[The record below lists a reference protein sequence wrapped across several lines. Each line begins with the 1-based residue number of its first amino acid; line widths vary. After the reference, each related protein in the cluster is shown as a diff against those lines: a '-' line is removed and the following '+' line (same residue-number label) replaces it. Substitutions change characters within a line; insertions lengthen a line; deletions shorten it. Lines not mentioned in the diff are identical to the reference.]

1 MGFFGGNAVNGDV
14 GTEIYIIILV
24 MANIGFLVSR
34 RRARGAE
41 RPARVAAG
49 RFSRLARRGQRGAV
63 HLLLVVALVLGISL
77 WGISEILQRKIDAE
91 TAIAEAGVTS
101 LNEARGALLDYAL
114 SPPPKLEVENRA
126 GSYAALIDGGAAMP
140 HRFFALPCPDVAS
153 EDSNLDGVSDILGND
168 GNLQD
173 CGGTAAETP
182 LKEGARLGRL
192 PWRTFSGGRGGRLQ
206 YVRGAGGNIKDN
218 NHDRFWYYVSRNV
231 ARTDLALNP
240 HWLLRQTD
248 DWLSVDAQNGEVIP
262 RIAAMVIS
270 PGAASAPRFSEEDAR
285 TGGLGLSSD
294 AALMTEVEKFLEF
307 DGSDSAVTINRP
319 SQVPSDDEVAYLTI
333 DELAASG
340 GSGLER
346 LAAPDSKFMEMVE
359 GRNGYLGVKA
369 MMEAHFNRYGQMPA
383 PASFGRGAAEFRTRP
398 SGISARTV
406 VIGNDT
412 FLLQD
417 GAVND
422 VGAQRINVL
431 VPIRNL
437 QYVYLQEG
445 TRFSGSVAAD
455 TSGSSSGGIPPF
467 NAQLY
472 DLETDLNS
480 TPMLNTVVAAL
491 AAGGYYPQDN
501 LFGYRADRR
510 AFDGF
515 GATMAIESPDG
526 NLTVTAFVPDLSA
539 PDAPADVRVF
549 RTGFNPAATMALPV
563 PRFQGGIVGTQI
575 NAALASPILGYL
587 EGNNLAAA
595 VRAGGLPAAPDSP
608 QFGVQV
614 RLPTGTRVNIDVQGT
629 GITMELPRDLRMRR
643 GGASFDPSTNTWELE
658 RQLASPVR
666 IDANTDQ
673 VLTLGL
679 MVADLPPKAGMMG
692 FLPVDSHRADY
703 LSPEGSVV
711 LLTTANVLDYTLAV
725 NGGSTVGLAQA
736 VSNLPV
742 EMEFFTNQ
750 RLALI
755 PFPPPGRPAADAND
769 RPPTT
774 LTLTTSLSE
783 TLVRRERCAGESVL
797 RSECREDGDG
807 EGRLV
812 SYLASGGVRFG
823 AAGSCTLPQPTD
835 VVQRECVG
843 GVFMNTQRDGTIV
856 PGGSCTVDS
865 IPQPPATAPTV
876 PTNEAGRS
884 LQRGDCVG
892 GFRSVTERRV
902 TGTLVAMRVIPG
914 RMAEGFSSGAINT
927 PTPLYVNY
935 LAATIARTTLF
946 SLPAGTQIYY
956 PPGAT
961 LAIGSDFAF
970 PPGARAFIPPR
981 ATMRVNVLPE
991 STLPGGR
998 EAEGLQF
1005 AGGAPEREVY
1015 FEHGA
1020 VMDLFGPSAAR
1031 ANAGTRIVLHD
1042 GKGVDS
1048 TQELFDIEVQTDYR
1062 TTGSRQTG
1070 GNVRQGGMILQPLTG
1085 RKLEESIRPMRLP
1098 DGATLFAPRAEVR
1111 FLTRTRNLALLTQGN
1126 LSSPMR
1132 LTATIVAM
1140 SSFVLR
1146 ATTTTTVTLLTFM
1159 AKSVETRTVTNSAA
1173 GANIQTRFVLG
1184 GTREIEP
1191 ILPPEIAPDPQWNLG
1206 WRYRGYNPDNRG
1218 ETMWVGGGVPHKC
1231 ATPGVTPQCLI
1242 ESGPNPR
1249 NPGTR
1254 HWQWSPGAPVSTVT
1268 LVPCICDDPD
1278 YRRSRPVCAPDPW
1291 TGVPAENMITLNT
1304 TVEFNCIAF
1313 KEQYST
1319 SLSIGVTERDIT
1331 DQITLTN
1338 VSQPL
1343 VSNAVVS
1350 RPLDL
1355 VLGAQAG
1362 TMFAENA
1369 GGADDFE
1376 INEET
1381 RFILPTAPNGGIL
1394 LTRTTITSAAAT
1406 VTAVSE
1412 ITLPKR
1418 TIIYDSSL
1426 PSLSP
1431 FSVGGRAGMA
1441 VLDAP
1446 LVLTLAHPIEGRG
1459 IVLDQLIMIPQ
1470 TDFRVGTR
1478 VVSADSVVDLTRGRA
1493 WPPGA
1498 VRTLPHVAEDMRA
1511 VSSEPIHMYFSE
1523 GAILTNAGDFT
1534 LLREYTV
1541 PGSTLAA
1548 REDLLEMQINEP
1560 IALTM
1565 AWERHSSVYLDVDV
1579 TLGSSQSSG
1588 VSDKGEVTVR
1598 AGGRLVMPS
1607 GSFIVIPPGATLD
1620 YLSPVR
1626 HQSLTAT
1633 LTPQGADFANL
1644 PLNAVAVFPP
1654 GMTTTVETYYEGVTT
1669 LTIRQ
1674 SLTLQVPTG
1683 RSVVVGQV
1691 TSVVDQCL
1699 ARPPLDKPVTVIN
1712 TTVTTEIV
1720 QLDICRCDADE
1731 DAPGFPEADKGKG
1744 IKWIGVVPRGECR
1757 AGADGRNNLL
1767 ARDLH
1772 AGYSGRYPARDTDFR
1787 APRLSAHLSSLWLAP
1802 NVRVAGQLNLGGRD
1816 GSAFVTG
1823 TVLGSRHY
1831 LESTFQTERCKVD
1844 GEFLKLDNSELL
1856 PDSQPVRHTITTSIV
1871 TLGTYEQ
1878 VATVEATIQTEVC
1891 ECIADVRVA
1900 GLVRA
1905 GDCTPD
1911 STNFLFRALGEQ
1923 RDRRGDALDT
1933 DHCTG
1938 GHQLQKHN
1946 AGDARNFTLRV
1957 ETTLTLLGVPTVV
1970 VTTEARKIEVES
1982 CQCGTGTAGRIG
1994 LVRKG
1999 DCKRDGDFG
2008 WLHRELTRAGH
2019 DTTPSSPT
2027 KANLAFTSFQS
2038 GVCAANPETIRT
2050 RPFAPEDP
2058 TSYDINFPA
2067 TVTLPGPF
2075 PDFKF
2080 VNPLSGKVLTAGVTS
2095 EYHLVATIG
2104 GTERTITTP
2113 TYKVT
2118 NIIPEVVEQRTKRT
2132 FRSTRGTF
2140 CRSGPNSA
2148 CQPES
2153 VEATCETGADG
2164 ICDCAPGQTP
2174 DRITFTRTSAA
2185 CAPGTSV
2192 GECLLTPGQQRNA
2205 SPECITHRDAPEIRT
2220 TLTLNTPTRRIVD
2233 TPPARVTMQKNLQLD
2248 LDVCRCDIEPA
2259 QLTAANIARA
2269 ASNPPRAPLTNL
2281 KYVGLV
2287 PRGDCR
2293 QDSDGSGGTGESN
2306 VLHKLS
2312 DWEGMYPA
2320 SDSSLPARLVSGTT
2334 PHQIAPFL
2342 NLGGPNGDKFLT
2354 HPQLDGKGGE
2364 TPYLSQNGDEG
2375 RRCNPKG
2382 EFDTITE
2389 ANRDPAT
2396 GFDWFPTRTRPG
2408 VYNEV
2413 RAQTGTTMSVIA
2425 TEACVC
2431 GGNGGVVR
2439 QGDCVAGGDF
2449 LWLYR
2454 EYTRVHGTDNVPS
2467 ILAPGNAAVCIAN
2480 GPDGPPTTP
2489 SGGVPTSFTLP
2500 FPVLGE
2506 ANEPT
2511 TLAVAVANSLA
2522 IFPLRVELERC
2533 VCDQFSSG
2541 LVRKGDCK
2549 AGGDYTWLHRQ
2560 LAAAA
2565 AAAEGGQV
2573 QHALTPAQAQI
2584 CIDNTDTG
2592 GGPASPP
2599 TTPVSPFPSSTLVVT
2614 PEGLAVIKK
2623 LGGSDGRVYKDNQ
2636 CKVDFSQ
2643 TDTIAPGATLNFH
2656 IKARTTV
2663 IAPRYAP
2670 QLTTIVT
2677 LRTPTLVAAQ
2687 TGRTSARTL
2696 IVTLSADIAPDF
2708 FDNPAN
2714 RETPLGRNVL
2724 CGQNPATCWRDEH
2737 GEGLFYNDQNVRT
2750 ARPLTAG
2757 EYTAHIGPFTEHT
2770 NRLTGTAAL
2779 QDVPDFV
2786 QETVTLGADYEL
2798 ENCVCGTAAGQQGF
2812 RGIRGRCAAGR
2823 LVDIPSRD
2831 PRVAII
2837 PPGLPI
2843 PPCLTAPSTTGPN
2856 RGRIDGT
2863 TFIASL
2869 TATVTKPNFKQTT
2882 LTLTRDRTVRQCTC
2896 VRTGANFPAYTD
2908 TCGTS
2913 NSEIP
2918 PNYLPT
2924 NPHPCSGEDT
2934 ITSGGII
2941 DTIVIITGSLTVAS
2955 QSQIVTSEIVNSV
2968 AATTGSVQFRG
2979 NVECCAS
2986 GGGACQKDTW
2996 ATPQCSKAADGNCLC
3011 GRAPYVSPTRP
3022 SSASACP
3029 AGSSVQRRNVNV
3041 DLDCSAPASTAT
3053 ATVRTTLSA
3062 AEIASLV
3069 VDAATTT
3076 ATITT
3081 PPTTETRSGR
3091 VFLQNCCRSSSSTN
3105 PDCVSGFNPP
3115 RCDDGGD
3122 GVCHCNV
3129 DTIHPASSASTT
3141 PSCPAG
3147 QFLSPSSR
3155 ANWNIQCTNPGATMT
3170 IVSTTRVALD
3180 PATAYDIHISINVV
3194 TTTTENI
3201 VNTPDNLPTNIVTS
3215 GLDSDGK
3222 TQCCQNERTNVCADN
3237 SWGRVTCNELLPNGD
3252 CSCDSTTVNIAS
3264 TNPSSCGRGHN
3275 SFLPGSIRSTYR
3287 FSCGMPTT
3295 VTTRATVTTRITS
3308 ATPVTAPLKK
3318 VGRVTSCQYRR
3329 LDARGNTMT
3338 FATVDINTKPEEFGC
3353 ENTQS
3358 GYCSCDGVAV
3368 TYTPEIIK
3376 TEICEC
3382 QDERDDVRV
3391 AGLVQAG
3398 QCNAD
3403 GIERNSLH
3411 LGIVAERGSG
3421 GRALDLA
3428 HCKETGNFLTLAFR
3442 KNSADPKNLTVQRP
3456 MTATLTQNGAPEAPT
3471 CRGAYDRD
3479 ISPIEPI
3486 FGYEGTA
3493 SVTPYECHPTAPR
3506 TITSYA
3512 EAPTVEIGL
3521 TTTLTTGFT
3530 LGLSQFGPTYL
3541 RLGGSRGP
3549 GMALVAHHEMLTM
3562 SPIIS
3567 YRGLTY
3573 LEQSERVGGQLEPID
3588 RHRAVIPPGTRG
3600 DIFGNVTGRDGLNF
3614 GAELLPADTAE
3625 FLKNFPMG
3633 YAVAPQCRA
3642 EGGGGEFGGEDG
3654 KDCAEGGGEGL
3665 EFFAERGEDVVLEEA
3680 MVAKGNILLTAASP
3694 DNARAS
3700 DDIGISL
3707 RVYSRSDFYSGDLT
3721 SPRAVGL
3728 SRAAYIN
3735 AQTGMPTF
3743 YGGRS
3748 GAVTLAGMVEPS
3760 DVVVFSLLD
3769 GAPSGA
3775 EIRAYMLPLA
3785 ATLELRPL
3793 GGNTLTMQARLDMTT
3808 TLRIRDGREHYAVM
3822 GSGAT
3827 VHAGG
3832 YTPGFAQM
3840 AEGVITVTTVP
3851 TTSNVSMTTNLR
3863 IGPGAVVIG
3872 DRRRSVAGGL
3882 SGRDIFGRDSFI
3894 AWEGANIPLE
3904 NYLVVSPQNYTMEVE
3919 PASRYASFDF
3929 AGNPLVVADVGD
3941 RITAEDNVA
3950 LAGPPAVQTDAFMVS
3965 PNTAIPMEPGY
3976 LWQGYISAKGGRAA
3990 ATMHFS
3996 HAADLAASDGLDSG
4010 VYLRVQPQAELLNF
4024 WGSGRERLEGLD
4036 SRSIAR
4042 SPGRVGIF
4050 DGVYFRK
4057 DQVSLVS
4064 DGMRV
4069 DLCRYVHPE
4078 TGANLDIGPATP
4090 YSQIILGETYNGDGA
4105 NIACQNR
4112 TGDSPWCRCTQPVLE
4127 IPVCEPFFHGR
4138 ADMPLVSQSTTTS
4151 ANPSPYTC
4159 VRPTAVNN
4167 AGIPTAFEQPI
4178 TASVGLDNFT
4188 PTDEVPD
4195 RRLFE
4200 DDVHYQRWQKKY
4212 ADERAP
4218 LAEWAI
4224 PLTMTPAGG
4233 TAIPDSEEVFVYAGQ
4248 PPRWSGFRSPV
4259 VNNEAQTVLL
4269 ELWDENGNL
4278 VGDEV
4283 VGTWLPK
4290 ATELRDFQAPNR
4302 PKFPH
4307 RTNSA
4312 EVVTPAVLASI
4323 TMRTTTVVQVEAC
4336 SCIGRDG
4343 IRIGPRAALVGTC
4356 QPPPRA
4362 VPLLN
4367 HLTALTI
4374 EPSCVGGY
4382 VSGAYDTL
4390 PDIIKAAGAPTE
4402 MSFTMTTFAT
4412 DNEALTVTMTTQV
4425 HVPFVPAVPEIVVTM
4440 TNTGKERFP
4449 VASRRVACTEVATG
4463 TRTEIAFK
4471 LIYDGPNA
4479 PAGRSGQDADCLT
4492 STPNTSPPT
4501 AATNAD
4507 FAGGRVAVSPP
4518 LRNGF
4523 CGANRLVDQTT
4534 GNTLYTA
4541 ELGNL
4546 DYTCIV
4552 NTVTMTTQMTM
4563 EAIQEIPEITRTIT
4577 SALTLTPPIT
4587 NNVQFGLIPPFAVPM
4602 TQHLGWLTWGFN
4614 NSPYAIPD
4622 QSYLDDGGE
4631 VWALRQMFNPYDLR
4645 QSAQPDDSAEIVLS
4659 HNRNLATVKFN
4670 PPPFQMA
4677 GRRLAPHYAP
4687 SYPKFAHLQA
4697 GVDIRPYDGAPAAPR
4712 KCIDTAAVITTVR
4725 TPAETRLNLQAC
4737 NCFTSATDQ
4746 TEANRI
4752 EGAVLAGQCAVEAS
4766 AVTGAQPYNF
4776 LHLEK
4781 LRNPSIYPG
4790 APLDLSQCAG
4800 LSDFTN
4806 PIDGSRLTALPTNTA
4821 TLHMTLTTFIPS
4833 GNSPFPQRRVQGA
4846 LLGTAGD
4853 VERTNRGT
4861 GLNCSN
4867 GDIRSAA
4874 FSSRLRRNAVL
4885 ATYAEDEADIG
4896 DTRTL
4901 EQSALVATVTG
4912 SLETNTYNGANGLY
4926 IVAVTATV
4934 ETFTLTRQTLV
4945 SEYQCRSYTTA
4956 LGPPIPPATEQ
4967 VTMTTYSNAREG
4979 RCTPT
4984 AGEPM
4989 PNQGGCAAN
4998 KHCLPNTQVVQ
5009 TRRMATLATLMGT
5022 VALADDFHG
5031 GSDGR
5036 ITLSG
5041 NPSRLPEITL
5051 TLRRGERLHYQY
5063 FLATANRR
5071 QLDGDLLNNNVVDI
5085 PTNAPGLLSL
5095 RNQLDGGTTAL
5106 APHKLT
5112 LNQLPVRLIP
5122 REVTLSIPTEYCQCR
5137 SNFGTGDSF
5146 NAGLVRQGECNP
5158 DQFGNLH
5165 ALGYIHANALAP
5177 GECNLPNVAF
5187 NLRPFSASPAPL
5199 PRAITL
5205 TNQVMDRVRTLGPE
5219 RRGLVAGQI
5228 ILPNPPDAREIVTR
5242 IAPGGEVRTPTGANP
5257 NNFMGQSP
5265 ATLVGSTAPK
5275 NQTVPGPYRPYT
5287 VFLQPETPAAAV
5299 EAAMSR
5305 EFAPGETRTARLD
5318 SDMYIYLD
5326 RAYNTLAPVD
5336 NRAGDGGGG
5345 DYQPIPPQMFRF
5357 GDAFKIRGPAA
5368 LVPHFGGRN
5377 RSAVAQTYA
5386 ARSRF
5391 MHDVIGSD
5399 DLKLHEKYSEAN
5411 FACSTEL
5418 SGDGAAP
5425 ENCPALYNPDNAP
5438 FWIPIISGVMALEGV
5453 EVSVESSAPAAAV
5466 APDADSSLDLMFVLP
5481 QPSAEVQAADG
5492 TTRTI
5497 YAGSI
5502 LRPRDNMVIP
5512 AMPITEP
5519 MQLVI
5524 NKTAYAAVDVSPV
5537 SPPTPVRM
5545 IRDEPFMRS
5554 WDFNFA
5560 PVRATLGGT
5569 LVYAVPKRFGGHD
5582 VIDFREARGQRILT
5596 GFGGADNE
5604 PVYAYNAPPTGLP
5617 FWCKE
5622 RDSWACNPY
5631 NARAWAGAASGRNVT
5646 LLNKTQWRIA
5656 NPVSATLRYDGTLA
5670 RGFLMNARMATLF
5683 ADYYQGASVWTP
5695 QNQFTT
5701 YFPRRAYAPPYAQ
5714 QNFLRTDLIP
5724 GNEVAPLGNPLS
5736 WHWLTRNPNGSFIPL
5751 GGARQFSARY
5761 EHAMLAAAGDRSIYT
5776 EVPDAAVE
5784 LGCGGE
5790 ENINVGRLPPTN
5802 FGAHFALFPDVSESG
5817 TGANKVAPPT
5827 PAKRGAANNPFAKLP
5842 CAGDA
5847 AHYWVG
5853 LRAGTDSTEFPHPTL
5868 TMQADT
5874 DEFVALRLA
5883 HRIVL
5888 TAGAQN
5894 LTLPMAT
5901 YAANGGYPTRASAF
5915 FEFPQGAV
5923 AEILNVDAASWE
5935 SVHPYAAKFLSGE
5948 ILSNQGGFFPQSPA
5962 EIPRV
5967 RSEVVT
5973 PVVEVTMQQSPAIMG
5988 VSRRRVDTRCCALD
6002 NFANTPFSVC
6012 EPNTWRTFCNDRGD
6026 GICDCATDIISSEPV
6041 HTTDAACNANREFT
6055 GLHFVPNWELTHACV
6070 ERRAGVYLTTITTAM
6085 VTTVADS
6092 LEPESV
6098 VVPARLITTTRTV
6111 GETTLTLTSK
6121 VAAGTNAPTVEEL
6134 PQTLSLQACSCDI
6147 PGAGGRAVETLG
6159 EVPLGECEAG
6169 GNDDILAGR
6178 PGRLGIDQCTGNFK
6192 LWTAGTGG
6200 FGGSAEIGT
6209 RTLTLM
6215 LTVGNPAPVSRV
6227 RRFLAG
6233 LEEMEVQAV
6242 NDGWR
6247 RLDVGGR
6254 RVLHYAR
6261 TESAPGDYARTNT
6274 PVRTNVWI
6282 RLPFGGQLVGMTT
6295 TINLDPQ
6302 AVVNPVLGTY
6312 LPGVVPREEE
6322 TSDIPETQDKLIAN
6336 YHAFASFGEGQETEI
6351 VRPALIIP
6359 KGKTVRIGETGGRI
6373 VNVKAAAFFSMT
6385 PLPSVECQTGGIAS
6399 GNFFGD
6405 GTPGSGGLEGNLRV
6419 INQAREGVAG
6429 GDSVFTA
6436 ADGAFG
6442 LGHPCAWL
6450 DDRENT
6456 DGDRFFV
6463 YRSRRRYL
6471 EPYRTRVISN
6481 DRTFLLG
6488 GRLELTVPGI
6498 PDTAN
6503 RPV

>member
-24 MANIGFLVSR
+24 MANIGFLFAR

-319 SQVPSDDEVAYLTI
+319 PQVPSDDEVAYLTI

-515 GATMAIESPDG
+515 GASMAIESPDG

-1005 AGGAPEREVY
+1005 AGGVPEREVY

-1218 ETMWVGGGVPHKC
+1218 ETMWVGGGVPHEC

-1254 HWQWSPGAPVSTVT
+1254 HWQWKPGAPVSTVT

-1313 KEQYST
+1313 NEQYST
-1319 SLSIGVTERDIT
+1319 SLSIGVTERNIT

-1362 TMFAENA
+1362 TLFAENA

-1406 VTAVSE
+1406 ITAVSE

-1683 RSVVVGQV
+1683 RSMVVGQV

-1699 ARPPLDKPVTVIN
+1699 ARPPLDKPVTVFN
-1712 TTVTTEIV
+1712 TAVTTEIV

-1731 DAPGFPEADKGKG
+1731 DAPGFPDNLKGTNA
-1744 IKWIGVVPRGECR
+1744 KWIGVVPRGECR

-1767 ARDLH
+1767 VRDLH
-1772 AGYSGRYPARDTDFR
+1772 AGYSGLYPATDT
-1787 APRLSAHLSSLWLAP
+1787 RLSLFADTLPTTWIGP
-1802 NVRVAGQLNLGGRD
+1802 NIHYAGQLNLGGRD
-1816 GSAFVTG
+1816 GSAFVTMR
-1823 TVLGSRHY
+1823 LGDRHF
-1831 LESTFQTERCKVD
+1831 LDDEFPVQRCKVD

-1856 PDSQPVRHTITTSIV
+1856 PDSQPVQHTITTSIM

-1970 VTTEARKIEVES
+1970 VTTEARNFDVERCECS
-1982 CQCGTGTAGRIG
+1982 PGFRRNG

-1999 DCKRDGDFG
+1999 HCNADDHASLGE
-2008 WLHRELTRAGH
+2008 ELRRTGADRGPGTDAGKTF
-2019 DTTPSSPT
+2019 D
-2027 KANLAFTSFQS
+2027 ANACIGAAPESF
-2038 GVCAANPETIRT
+2038 
-2050 RPFAPEDP
+2050 RPFPSLPDDP
-2058 TSYDINFPA
+2058 TSIPVNYPA
-2067 TVTLPGPF
+2067 TLTLPGPF
-2075 PDFKF
+2075 PEFKF

-2104 GTERTITTP
+2104 GTARTITTP
-2113 TYKVT
+2113 TYTVT
-2118 NIIPEVVEQRTKRT
+2118 NTIPEVPQQLITPRFGTDRPN
-2132 FRSTRGTF
+2132 FGRSRGEF
-2140 CRSGPNSA
+2140 CVVAPSEF
-2148 CQPES
+2148 CQQES

-2164 ICDCAPGQTP
+2164 ICDCPAGQTP
-2174 DRITFTRTSAA
+2174 DRITFTRKAGA
-2185 CAPGTSV
+2185 CALGVV
-2192 GECLLTPGQQRNA
+2192 GQCSLLGSIKSRLSPQCVRQRQE
-2205 SPECITHRDAPEIRT
+2205 PERMV
-2220 TLTLNTPTRRIVD
+2220 TLTLDTPTRRIVD
-2233 TPPARVTMQKNLQLD
+2233 TPPARVTMQRNLQLD

-2259 QLTAANIARA
+2259 QLAAANRARA
-2269 ASNPPRAPLTNL
+2269 ASNRAPLTNL

-2287 PRGDCR
+2287 PRGECR

-2312 DWEGMYPA
+2312 DWAGMYPA
-2320 SDSSLPARLVSGTT
+2320 ADSSLPARLVSGTT

-2425 TEACVC
+2425 TELCVC
-2431 GGNGGVVR
+2431 NGDGGLVR

-2449 LWLYR
+2449 GWLRR
-2454 EYTRVHGTDNVPS
+2454 EYTRVHGTDSVPF
-2467 ILAPGNAAVCIAN
+2467 ILSDAQAAACTAN
-2480 GPDGPPTTP
+2480 GGPDSPPTTP
-2489 SGGVPTSFTLP
+2489 SGNVPTSFTLP
-2500 FPVLGE
+2500 FPILGE
-2506 ANEPT
+2506 ANEPR

-2522 IFPLRVELERC
+2522 IFPQRVELERC

-2565 AAAEGGQV
+2565 AIEGGQV

-2592 GGPASPP
+2592 GGPVSPP

-2770 NRLTGTAAL
+2770 NRLTGDDAV

-2786 QETVTLGADYEL
+2786 QETVTMGANYEL
-2798 ENCVCGTAAGQQGF
+2798 ENCVCGTAGGQIGF

-2823 LVDIPSRD
+2823 LDDLRSRD
-2831 PRVAII
+2831 PRVAIV

-2843 PPCLTAPSTTGPN
+2843 PACESGTFTTGPN
-2856 RGRIDGT
+2856 RGRIPGT

-2869 TATVTKPNFKQTT
+2869 TATLTKPNFKQTT
-2882 LTLTRDRTVRQCTC
+2882 LTLTRERRVIGCLCERD
-2896 VRTGANFPAYTD
+2896 GSSFAAYEG
-2908 TCGTS
+2908 TCGGAAIP
-2913 NSEIP
+2913 EIP
-2918 PNYLPT
+2918 PNYPA
-2924 NPHPCSGEDT
+2924 HPCLGENTLRSGNVIET
-2934 ITSGGII
+2934 ITSII
-2941 DTIVIITGSLTVAS
+2941 GSVTVAS
-2955 QSQIVTSEIVNSV
+2955 QSQTVTSEIVNSV

-2986 GGGACQKDTW
+2986 GGGACQPDTW
-2996 ATPQCSKAADGNCLC
+2996 AEPQCSKAADGNCLC

-3022 SSASACP
+3022 SSDGACP

-3053 ATVRTTLSA
+3053 ATVRTTISA
-3062 AEIASLV
+3062 AEIASLT
-3069 VDAATTT
+3069 VDAGIVTTT
-3076 ATITT
+3076 VTT
-3081 PPTTETRSGR
+3081 AETTETRSGR
-3091 VFLQNCCRSSSSTN
+3091 ESIQNCCRGNS
-3105 PDCVSGFNPP
+3105 PRCLSGFNQA

-3155 ANWNIQCTNPGATMT
+3155 ADWSIQCTNAAATMT

-3180 PATAYDIHISINVV
+3180 PATAYNIHISINVV

-3201 VNTPDNLPTNIVTS
+3201 VNTPDNLPTTIVTV
-3215 GLDSDGK
+3215 GLDSEGE
-3222 TQCCQNERTNVCADN
+3222 TRCCRNYGRPPSRTGICEANT
-3237 SWGRVTCNELLPNGD
+3237 WGPITCNVTLANGD
-3252 CSCDSTTVNIAS
+3252 CSCDSTTVTIGSLGQFSCDGRVAIG
-3264 TNPSSCGRGHN
+3264 TKGRIPSDH
-3275 SFLPGSIRSTYR
+3275 R
-3287 FSCGMPTT
+3287 FSCGMPNT
-3295 VTTRATVTTRITS
+3295 VTIRTTTTTRITT
-3308 ATPVTAPLKK
+3308 ATPVVAPLKK

-3338 FATVDINTKPEEFGC
+3338 FATVNLNGPNAKPEEFGC

-3368 TYTPEIIK
+3368 TYTPEIIN
-3376 TEICEC
+3376 TEFCEC
-3382 QDERDDVRV
+3382 QDERDNVRV

-3398 QCNAD
+3398 QCNAA
-3403 GIERNSLH
+3403 GKERNSLH

-3442 KNSADPKNLTVQRP
+3442 ASDPTNLTVQRP

-3486 FGYEGTA
+3486 FGYEDA
-3493 SVTPYECHPTAPR
+3493 DSATPYECHPTAPR
-3506 TITSYA
+3506 TVTSYA

-3642 EGGGGEFGGEDG
+3642 EGGGGEFGGENG

-3665 EFFAERGEDVVLEEA
+3665 EFFAERGEDVVLEEE

-3721 SPRAVGL
+3721 SPRAEGL

-3760 DVVVFSLLD
+3760 DVVVFSLLE

-3793 GGNTLTMQARLDMTT
+3793 GGNTLTMQARLDAMT

-3822 GSGAT
+3822 GAGAT

-4138 ADMPLVSQSTTTS
+4138 ADMPLVSQRTATS

-4200 DDVHYQRWQKKY
+4200 DDVHYQRWQKQH
-4212 ADERAP
+4212 ADGAP
-4218 LAEWAI
+4218 RL
-4224 PLTMTPAGG
+4224 PNG
-4233 TAIPDSEEVFVYAGQ
+4233 
-4248 PPRWSGFRSPV
+4248 RFRSP
-4259 VNNEAQTVLL
+4259 
-4269 ELWDENGNL
+4269 
-4278 VGDEV
+4278 
-4283 VGTWLPK
+4283 
-4290 ATELRDFQAPNR
+4290 
-4302 PKFPH
+4302 
-4307 RTNSA
+4307 
-4312 EVVTPAVLASI
+4312 
-4323 TMRTTTVVQVEAC
+4323 
-4336 SCIGRDG
+4336 
-4343 IRIGPRAALVGTC
+4343 
-4356 QPPPRA
+4356 
-4362 VPLLN
+4362 
-4367 HLTALTI
+4367 
-4374 EPSCVGGY
+4374 
-4382 VSGAYDTL
+4382 
-4390 PDIIKAAGAPTE
+4390 
-4402 MSFTMTTFAT
+4402 
-4412 DNEALTVTMTTQV
+4412 
-4425 HVPFVPAVPEIVVTM
+4425 
-4440 TNTGKERFP
+4440 
-4449 VASRRVACTEVATG
+4449 
-4463 TRTEIAFK
+4463 
-4471 LIYDGPNA
+4471 
-4479 PAGRSGQDADCLT
+4479 
-4492 STPNTSPPT
+4492 
-4501 AATNAD
+4501 
-4507 FAGGRVAVSPP
+4507 
-4518 LRNGF
+4518 
-4523 CGANRLVDQTT
+4523 
-4534 GNTLYTA
+4534 
-4541 ELGNL
+4541 
-4546 DYTCIV
+4546 
-4552 NTVTMTTQMTM
+4552 
-4563 EAIQEIPEITRTIT
+4563 
-4577 SALTLTPPIT
+4577 
-4587 NNVQFGLIPPFAVPM
+4587 
-4602 TQHLGWLTWGFN
+4602 
-4614 NSPYAIPD
+4614 
-4622 QSYLDDGGE
+4622 
-4631 VWALRQMFNPYDLR
+4631 
-4645 QSAQPDDSAEIVLS
+4645 
-4659 HNRNLATVKFN
+4659 
-4670 PPPFQMA
+4670 
-4677 GRRLAPHYAP
+4677 
-4687 SYPKFAHLQA
+4687 
-4697 GVDIRPYDGAPAAPR
+4697 
-4712 KCIDTAAVITTVR
+4712 
-4725 TPAETRLNLQAC
+4725 
-4737 NCFTSATDQ
+4737 
-4746 TEANRI
+4746 
-4752 EGAVLAGQCAVEAS
+4752 
-4766 AVTGAQPYNF
+4766 
-4776 LHLEK
+4776 
-4781 LRNPSIYPG
+4781 
-4790 APLDLSQCAG
+4790 
-4800 LSDFTN
+4800 
-4806 PIDGSRLTALPTNTA
+4806 
-4821 TLHMTLTTFIPS
+4821 
-4833 GNSPFPQRRVQGA
+4833 
-4846 LLGTAGD
+4846 
-4853 VERTNRGT
+4853 
-4861 GLNCSN
+4861 
-4867 GDIRSAA
+4867 
-4874 FSSRLRRNAVL
+4874 
-4885 ATYAEDEADIG
+4885 
-4896 DTRTL
+4896 
-4901 EQSALVATVTG
+4901 
-4912 SLETNTYNGANGLY
+4912 
-4926 IVAVTATV
+4926 
-4934 ETFTLTRQTLV
+4934 
-4945 SEYQCRSYTTA
+4945 
-4956 LGPPIPPATEQ
+4956 
-4967 VTMTTYSNAREG
+4967 
-4979 RCTPT
+4979 
-4984 AGEPM
+4984 
-4989 PNQGGCAAN
+4989 
-4998 KHCLPNTQVVQ
+4998 
-5009 TRRMATLATLMGT
+5009 
-5022 VALADDFHG
+5022 
-5031 GSDGR
+5031 
-5036 ITLSG
+5036 
-5041 NPSRLPEITL
+5041 
-5051 TLRRGERLHYQY
+5051 
-5063 FLATANRR
+5063 
-5071 QLDGDLLNNNVVDI
+5071 
-5085 PTNAPGLLSL
+5085 
-5095 RNQLDGGTTAL
+5095 
-5106 APHKLT
+5106 
-5112 LNQLPVRLIP
+5112 
-5122 REVTLSIPTEYCQCR
+5122 
-5137 SNFGTGDSF
+5137 
-5146 NAGLVRQGECNP
+5146 
-5158 DQFGNLH
+5158 
-5165 ALGYIHANALAP
+5165 
-5177 GECNLPNVAF
+5177 
-5187 NLRPFSASPAPL
+5187 
-5199 PRAITL
+5199 
-5205 TNQVMDRVRTLGPE
+5205 
-5219 RRGLVAGQI
+5219 
-5228 ILPNPPDAREIVTR
+5228 
-5242 IAPGGEVRTPTGANP
+5242 
-5257 NNFMGQSP
+5257 
-5265 ATLVGSTAPK
+5265 
-5275 NQTVPGPYRPYT
+5275 
-5287 VFLQPETPAAAV
+5287 
-5299 EAAMSR
+5299 
-5305 EFAPGETRTARLD
+5305 
-5318 SDMYIYLD
+5318 
-5326 RAYNTLAPVD
+5326 
-5336 NRAGDGGGG
+5336 
-5345 DYQPIPPQMFRF
+5345 
-5357 GDAFKIRGPAA
+5357 
-5368 LVPHFGGRN
+5368 
-5377 RSAVAQTYA
+5377 
-5386 ARSRF
+5386 
-5391 MHDVIGSD
+5391 
-5399 DLKLHEKYSEAN
+5399 
-5411 FACSTEL
+5411 
-5418 SGDGAAP
+5418 
-5425 ENCPALYNPDNAP
+5425 
-5438 FWIPIISGVMALEGV
+5438 
-5453 EVSVESSAPAAAV
+5453 
-5466 APDADSSLDLMFVLP
+5466 
-5481 QPSAEVQAADG
+5481 
-5492 TTRTI
+5492 
-5497 YAGSI
+5497 
-5502 LRPRDNMVIP
+5502 
-5512 AMPITEP
+5512 
-5519 MQLVI
+5519 
-5524 NKTAYAAVDVSPV
+5524 
-5537 SPPTPVRM
+5537 
-5545 IRDEPFMRS
+5545 
-5554 WDFNFA
+5554 
-5560 PVRATLGGT
+5560 
-5569 LVYAVPKRFGGHD
+5569 
-5582 VIDFREARGQRILT
+5582 
-5596 GFGGADNE
+5596 
-5604 PVYAYNAPPTGLP
+5604 
-5617 FWCKE
+5617 
-5622 RDSWACNPY
+5622 
-5631 NARAWAGAASGRNVT
+5631 
-5646 LLNKTQWRIA
+5646 
-5656 NPVSATLRYDGTLA
+5656 
-5670 RGFLMNARMATLF
+5670 
-5683 ADYYQGASVWTP
+5683 
-5695 QNQFTT
+5695 
-5701 YFPRRAYAPPYAQ
+5701 
-5714 QNFLRTDLIP
+5714 
-5724 GNEVAPLGNPLS
+5724 
-5736 WHWLTRNPNGSFIPL
+5736 
-5751 GGARQFSARY
+5751 
-5761 EHAMLAAAGDRSIYT
+5761 
-5776 EVPDAAVE
+5776 
-5784 LGCGGE
+5784 
-5790 ENINVGRLPPTN
+5790 
-5802 FGAHFALFPDVSESG
+5802 
-5817 TGANKVAPPT
+5817 
-5827 PAKRGAANNPFAKLP
+5827 
-5842 CAGDA
+5842 
-5847 AHYWVG
+5847 
-5853 LRAGTDSTEFPHPTL
+5853 
-5868 TMQADT
+5868 
-5874 DEFVALRLA
+5874 
-5883 HRIVL
+5883 
-5888 TAGAQN
+5888 
-5894 LTLPMAT
+5894 
-5901 YAANGGYPTRASAF
+5901 
-5915 FEFPQGAV
+5915 
-5923 AEILNVDAASWE
+5923 
-5935 SVHPYAAKFLSGE
+5935 
-5948 ILSNQGGFFPQSPA
+5948 
-5962 EIPRV
+5962 
-5967 RSEVVT
+5967 
-5973 PVVEVTMQQSPAIMG
+5973 
-5988 VSRRRVDTRCCALD
+5988 
-6002 NFANTPFSVC
+6002 
-6012 EPNTWRTFCNDRGD
+6012 
-6026 GICDCATDIISSEPV
+6026 
-6041 HTTDAACNANREFT
+6041 
-6055 GLHFVPNWELTHACV
+6055 
-6070 ERRAGVYLTTITTAM
+6070 
-6085 VTTVADS
+6085 
-6092 LEPESV
+6092 
-6098 VVPARLITTTRTV
+6098 
-6111 GETTLTLTSK
+6111 
-6121 VAAGTNAPTVEEL
+6121 
-6134 PQTLSLQACSCDI
+6134 
-6147 PGAGGRAVETLG
+6147 
-6159 EVPLGECEAG
+6159 
-6169 GNDDILAGR
+6169 
-6178 PGRLGIDQCTGNFK
+6178 
-6192 LWTAGTGG
+6192 
-6200 FGGSAEIGT
+6200 
-6209 RTLTLM
+6209 
-6215 LTVGNPAPVSRV
+6215 
-6227 RRFLAG
+6227 
-6233 LEEMEVQAV
+6233 
-6242 NDGWR
+6242 
-6247 RLDVGGR
+6247 
-6254 RVLHYAR
+6254 
-6261 TESAPGDYARTNT
+6261 
-6274 PVRTNVWI
+6274 
-6282 RLPFGGQLVGMTT
+6282 
-6295 TINLDPQ
+6295 
-6302 AVVNPVLGTY
+6302 
-6312 LPGVVPREEE
+6312 
-6322 TSDIPETQDKLIAN
+6322 
-6336 YHAFASFGEGQETEI
+6336 
-6351 VRPALIIP
+6351 
-6359 KGKTVRIGETGGRI
+6359 
-6373 VNVKAAAFFSMT
+6373 
-6385 PLPSVECQTGGIAS
+6385 
-6399 GNFFGD
+6399 
-6405 GTPGSGGLEGNLRV
+6405 
-6419 INQAREGVAG
+6419 
-6429 GDSVFTA
+6429 
-6436 ADGAFG
+6436 
-6442 LGHPCAWL
+6442 
-6450 DDRENT
+6450 
-6456 DGDRFFV
+6456 
-6463 YRSRRRYL
+6463 
-6471 EPYRTRVISN
+6471 
-6481 DRTFLLG
+6481 
-6488 GRLELTVPGI
+6488 
-6498 PDTAN
+6498 
-6503 RPV
+6503 

>member
-24 MANIGFLVSR
+24 MANIGFLFAR

-49 RFSRLARRGQRGAV
+49 RFSRLARRGQQGAV

-319 SQVPSDDEVAYLTI
+319 PQVPSDDEVAYLTI

-526 NLTVTAFVPDLSA
+526 NLTVMAFVPDLSA

-643 GGASFDPSTNTWELE
+643 GGATFDPSTNTWELE

-865 IPQPPATAPTV
+865 IPPPPATAPTV

-1005 AGGAPEREVY
+1005 AGGVPEREVY

-1218 ETMWVGGGVPHKC
+1218 ETMWVGGGVPHEC

-1254 HWQWSPGAPVSTVT
+1254 HWQWKPGAPVSTVT

-1313 KEQYST
+1313 SEQYST

-1406 VTAVSE
+1406 ITAVSE

-1441 VLDAP
+1441 VLDEP

-1731 DAPGFPEADKGKG
+1731 DAPGFPDNLKGTNA
-1744 IKWIGVVPRGECR
+1744 KWIGVVPRGECR

-1767 ARDLH
+1767 VRDLG
-1772 AGYSGRYPARDTDFR
+1772 AGYSGLYPATDT
-1787 APRLSAHLSSLWLAP
+1787 RLSLFADTLPTTWIGP
-1802 NVRVAGQLNLGGRD
+1802 NIHYAGQLNLGGRD
-1816 GSAFVTG
+1816 GSAFVTMR
-1823 TVLGSRHY
+1823 LGDRHF
-1831 LESTFQTERCKVD
+1831 LDDEFPVQRCKVD
-1844 GEFLKLDNSELL
+1844 GEFLKLDNERLL
-1856 PDSQPVRHTITTSIV
+1856 PDSQPVQHTITTSIV

-1878 VATVEATIQTEVC
+1878 VTAVLSTVQTEVC
-1891 ECIADVRVA
+1891 ECVDNTGVRAA

-1905 GDCTPD
+1905 GDCTPN
-1911 STNFLFRALGEQ
+1911 SGNFLHRRFTE
-1923 RDRRGDALDT
+1923 RDGSGGPALDT

-1938 GHQLQKHN
+1938 GHRLQDHLP
-1946 AGDARNFTLRV
+1946 GDARNYELTLQM
-1957 ETTLTLLGVPTVV
+1957 TLTLLGVPTVV
-1970 VTTEARKIEVES
+1970 VTTRATPVAVER
-1982 CQCGTGTAGRIG
+1982 CQCTRGGDSFARIG

-1999 DCKRDGDFG
+1999 ECKPDSYGSLG
-2008 WLHRELTRAGH
+2008 EELARTGADR
-2019 DTTPSSPT
+2019 SPGT
-2027 KANLAFTSFQS
+2027 VEGMVWDNVACQNA
-2038 GVCAANPETIRT
+2038 
-2050 RPFAPEDP
+2050 APESFRPRPLNPSDP
-2058 TSYDINFPA
+2058 ASITVNYPA
-2067 TVTLPGPF
+2067 TLTLPGPF

-2080 VNPLSGKVLTAGVTS
+2080 VNPFPEKVLTAGVTM
-2095 EYHLVATIG
+2095 EHYLVTTIG
-2104 GTERTITTP
+2104 GTATTITTP
-2113 TYKVT
+2113 TYTVT
-2118 NIIPEVVEQRTKRT
+2118 NTIPEVPQQLITPQFGTDRPN
-2132 FRSTRGTF
+2132 FGRSRGEF
-2140 CRSGPNSA
+2140 CVVAPSEF
-2148 CQPES
+2148 CQQES

-2164 ICDCAPGQTP
+2164 ICDCPAGQTP
-2174 DRITFTRTSAA
+2174 DRITFTRKAGA
-2185 CAPGTSV
+2185 CALGVV
-2192 GECLLTPGQQRNA
+2192 GQCSLLGSIKSRLSPQCVRQRQE
-2205 SPECITHRDAPEIRT
+2205 PERMV
-2220 TLTLNTPTRRIVD
+2220 TLTLDTPTTPIVQR
-2233 TPPARVTMQKNLQLD
+2233 PASRLEQR
-2248 LDVCRCDIEPA
+2248 DVNTTLEICRCDKIPS
-2259 QLTAANIARA
+2259 QRRA
-2269 ASNPPRAPLTNL
+2269 GHSTENE
-2281 KYVGLV
+2281 KWVGLAPEGECRAGSDGNNNILQRARTDISGIFPANDTPIPAAWHAPNGDFTQLAYGLGFGGTDGSQFYTGPPDHRHSQWGIPNTGGSRESARCQWDGEFEV
-2287 PRGDCR
+2287 LPSSATNPDVARMFGAFPQSDGKRVHRGTYLHPVEVGVTRQAIPTERCQCGIGGQGQVALTRKGDCR
-2293 QDSDGSGGTGESN
+2293 PGATLDQLGTLREILIREHGTALTGDPGQSLFRN
-2306 VLHKLS
+2306 QCNTPHRLAHIMTL
-2312 DWEGMYPA
+2312 A
-2320 SDSSLPARLVSGTT
+2320 FLPA
-2334 PHQIAPFL
+2334 
-2342 NLGGPNGDKFLT
+2342 
-2354 HPQLDGKGGE
+2354 
-2364 TPYLSQNGDEG
+2364 
-2375 RRCNPKG
+2375 
-2382 EFDTITE
+2382 
-2389 ANRDPAT
+2389 DPRN
-2396 GFDWFPTRTRPG
+2396 F
-2408 VYNEV
+2408 
-2413 RAQTGTTMSVIA
+2413 
-2425 TEACVC
+2425 
-2431 GGNGGVVR
+2431 VVR
-2439 QGDCVAGGDF
+2439 VS
-2449 LWLYR
+2449 
-2454 EYTRVHGTDNVPS
+2454 TN
-2467 ILAPGNAAVCIAN
+2467 
-2480 GPDGPPTTP
+2480 
-2489 SGGVPTSFTLP
+2489 
-2500 FPVLGE
+2500 
-2506 ANEPT
+2506 T

-2522 IFPLRVELERC
+2522 IFPKRVELESC
-2533 VCDQFSSG
+2533 HCGNNIG

-2549 AGGDYTWLHRQ
+2549 PRGDYTWLHRQ
-2560 LAAAA
+2560 LSAANP
-2565 AAAEGGQV
+2565 GGSV
-2573 QHALTPAQAQI
+2573 PFALTPSQAKL
-2584 CIDNTDTG
+2584 CMDSDG

-2599 TTPVSPFPSSTLVVT
+2599 GPPDTAAGLPARLTLVT
-2614 PEGLAVIKK
+2614 AEGLAVIKK

-2737 GEGLFYNDQNVRT
+2737 GEGLFYNNQNVRT

-2770 NRLTGTAAL
+2770 NRLTGDDAV

-2786 QETVTLGADYEL
+2786 QETVTMGATHQL
-2798 ENCVCGTAAGQQGF
+2798 ERCRCFASSGPDIFF
-2812 RGIRGRCAAGR
+2812 RGRRGTCRNGR
-2823 LVDIPSRD
+2823 YDNLHNIVPPGEPMPNCHPGS
-2831 PRVAII
+2831 AIFIQGLI
-2837 PPGLPI
+2837 PP
-2843 PPCLTAPSTTGPN
+2843 A
-2856 RGRIDGT
+2856 
-2863 TFIASL
+2863 FIASL
-2869 TATVTKPNFKQTT
+2869 TATITKPNFKQTT
-2882 LTLTRDRTVRQCTC
+2882 LTLTRERTVRQCTC

-2955 QSQIVTSEIVNSV
+2955 QSQIVTSEIVSTV

-2986 GGGACQKDTW
+2986 GGGACQPDTW

-3041 DLDCSAPASTAT
+3041 DLACSAPASTAT

-3062 AEIASLV
+3062 AEIASLT
-3069 VDAATTT
+3069 VDAATVT
-3076 ATITT
+3076 ATVITPEEMQT
-3081 PPTTETRSGR
+3081 RAFTAFVDGGCCTRGSDTTCTEGIKKPTCDLGDNGRCDCTDTITGVGALNPPPT
-3091 VFLQNCCRSSSSTN
+3091 
-3105 PDCVSGFNPP
+3105 
-3115 RCDDGGD
+3115 
-3122 GVCHCNV
+3122 
-3129 DTIHPASSASTT
+3129 
-3141 PSCPAG
+3141 SCPAG
-3147 QFLSPSSR
+3147 YALRTDTRR
-3155 ANWNIQCTNPGATMT
+3155 ASGSIQCLAPATTMT
-3170 IVSTTRVALD
+3170 MVSTTSVALD
-3180 PATAYDIHISINVV
+3180 PSIAYDIDISINVV
-3194 TTTTENI
+3194 TTTTE
-3201 VNTPDNLPTNIVTS
+3201 TPIQTTGNLPTSAVPTA
-3215 GLDSDGK
+3215 K
-3222 TQCCQNERTNVCADN
+3222 TRCCQSESTNVCATGT
-3237 SWGRVTCNELLPNGD
+3237 WGAITCNVTLSTGG
-3252 CSCDSTTVNIAS
+3252 CSCESTSFTVAERQGLLF
-3264 TNPSSCGRGHN
+3264 CGGGHN
-3275 SFLPGSIRSTYR
+3275 SAFPGSLPTNYQHPCGLPGTMTIR
-3287 FSCGMPTT
+3287 TT
-3295 VTTRATVTTRITS
+3295 MTTRITS
-3308 ATPVTAPLKK
+3308 ATPIAAPLKK

-3368 TYTPEIIK
+3368 TYTPEIIN
-3376 TEICEC
+3376 TEVCEC

-3398 QCNAD
+3398 QCNAA
-3403 GIERNSLH
+3403 GKAENSLH

-3428 HCKETGNFLTLAFR
+3428 HCKATGTFLTIALRA
-3442 KNSADPKNLTVQRP
+3442 SDPTNLTVQRP

-3506 TITSYA
+3506 TVTSYA

-3665 EFFAERGEDVVLEEA
+3665 EFFAERGEDVVLEEE

-3700 DDIGISL
+3700 DDIRISL

-3721 SPRAVGL
+3721 SPRVEGL

-3743 YGGRS
+3743 YGGSS

-3785 ATLELRPL
+3785 ATLALRPL

-3822 GSGAT
+3822 GAGAT

-4138 ADMPLVSQSTTTS
+4138 ADMPLVSQRTTTP

-4200 DDVHYQRWQKKY
+4200 DDVHYQRWQKQH
-4212 ADERAP
+4212 ADGRAP
-4218 LAEWAI
+4218 LAEWAV

-4343 IRIGPRAALVGTC
+4343 IRIGPRAALAGTC

-4425 HVPFVPAVPEIVVTM
+4425 HVPFVPAVPEIVVTT

-4781 LRNPSIYPG
+4781 LRNPAIYPG

-4901 EQSALVATVTG
+4901 NQNALVATVTG

-5137 SNFGTGDSF
+5137 SNFGTGDSS

-5177 GECNLPNVAF
+5177 GECNFANVAF

-5299 EAAMSR
+5299 SAAMSR

-5418 SGDGAAP
+5418 RGDGAAP

-5695 QNQFTT
+5695 KHRFTT

-5714 QNFLRTDLIP
+5714 QNFLRDETSMIP
-5724 GNEVAPLGNPLS
+5724 SNEVAPLGNPLS

>member
-1 MGFFGGNAVNGDV
+1 M
-14 GTEIYIIILV
+14 
-24 MANIGFLVSR
+24 
-34 RRARGAE
+34 
-41 RPARVAAG
+41 
-49 RFSRLARRGQRGAV
+49 
-63 HLLLVVALVLGISL
+63 
-77 WGISEILQRKIDAE
+77 
-91 TAIAEAGVTS
+91 
-101 LNEARGALLDYAL
+101 
-114 SPPPKLEVENRA
+114 
-126 GSYAALIDGGAAMP
+126 
-140 HRFFALPCPDVAS
+140 
-153 EDSNLDGVSDILGND
+153 
-168 GNLQD
+168 
-173 CGGTAAETP
+173 
-182 LKEGARLGRL
+182 
-192 PWRTFSGGRGGRLQ
+192 
-206 YVRGAGGNIKDN
+206 
-218 NHDRFWYYVSRNV
+218 
-231 ARTDLALNP
+231 
-240 HWLLRQTD
+240 
-248 DWLSVDAQNGEVIP
+248 
-262 RIAAMVIS
+262 
-270 PGAASAPRFSEEDAR
+270 
-285 TGGLGLSSD
+285 
-294 AALMTEVEKFLEF
+294 
-307 DGSDSAVTINRP
+307 
-319 SQVPSDDEVAYLTI
+319 
-333 DELAASG
+333 
-340 GSGLER
+340 
-346 LAAPDSKFMEMVE
+346 
-359 GRNGYLGVKA
+359 
-369 MMEAHFNRYGQMPA
+369 
-383 PASFGRGAAEFRTRP
+383 
-398 SGISARTV
+398 
-406 VIGNDT
+406 
-412 FLLQD
+412 
-417 GAVND
+417 
-422 VGAQRINVL
+422 
-431 VPIRNL
+431 
-437 QYVYLQEG
+437 
-445 TRFSGSVAAD
+445 
-455 TSGSSSGGIPPF
+455 
-467 NAQLY
+467 
-472 DLETDLNS
+472 
-480 TPMLNTVVAAL
+480 
-491 AAGGYYPQDN
+491 
-501 LFGYRADRR
+501 
-510 AFDGF
+510 
-515 GATMAIESPDG
+515 
-526 NLTVTAFVPDLSA
+526 
-539 PDAPADVRVF
+539 
-549 RTGFNPAATMALPV
+549 
-563 PRFQGGIVGTQI
+563 
-575 NAALASPILGYL
+575 
-587 EGNNLAAA
+587 
-595 VRAGGLPAAPDSP
+595 
-608 QFGVQV
+608 
-614 RLPTGTRVNIDVQGT
+614 
-629 GITMELPRDLRMRR
+629 
-643 GGASFDPSTNTWELE
+643 
-658 RQLASPVR
+658 
-666 IDANTDQ
+666 
-673 VLTLGL
+673 
-679 MVADLPPKAGMMG
+679 
-692 FLPVDSHRADY
+692 
-703 LSPEGSVV
+703 
-711 LLTTANVLDYTLAV
+711 
-725 NGGSTVGLAQA
+725 
-736 VSNLPV
+736 
-742 EMEFFTNQ
+742 
-750 RLALI
+750 
-755 PFPPPGRPAADAND
+755 
-769 RPPTT
+769 
-774 LTLTTSLSE
+774 
-783 TLVRRERCAGESVL
+783 
-797 RSECREDGDG
+797 
-807 EGRLV
+807 
-812 SYLASGGVRFG
+812 
-823 AAGSCTLPQPTD
+823 
-835 VVQRECVG
+835 
-843 GVFMNTQRDGTIV
+843 
-856 PGGSCTVDS
+856 
-865 IPQPPATAPTV
+865 
-876 PTNEAGRS
+876 
-884 LQRGDCVG
+884 
-892 GFRSVTERRV
+892 
-902 TGTLVAMRVIPG
+902 
-914 RMAEGFSSGAINT
+914 
-927 PTPLYVNY
+927 
-935 LAATIARTTLF
+935 
-946 SLPAGTQIYY
+946 
-956 PPGAT
+956 
-961 LAIGSDFAF
+961 
-970 PPGARAFIPPR
+970 
-981 ATMRVNVLPE
+981 
-991 STLPGGR
+991 
-998 EAEGLQF
+998 
-1005 AGGAPEREVY
+1005 
-1015 FEHGA
+1015 
-1020 VMDLFGPSAAR
+1020 
-1031 ANAGTRIVLHD
+1031 
-1042 GKGVDS
+1042 
-1048 TQELFDIEVQTDYR
+1048 
-1062 TTGSRQTG
+1062 
-1070 GNVRQGGMILQPLTG
+1070 
-1085 RKLEESIRPMRLP
+1085 
-1098 DGATLFAPRAEVR
+1098 
-1111 FLTRTRNLALLTQGN
+1111 
-1126 LSSPMR
+1126 
-1132 LTATIVAM
+1132 
-1140 SSFVLR
+1140 
-1146 ATTTTTVTLLTFM
+1146 
-1159 AKSVETRTVTNSAA
+1159 
-1173 GANIQTRFVLG
+1173 
-1184 GTREIEP
+1184 
-1191 ILPPEIAPDPQWNLG
+1191 
-1206 WRYRGYNPDNRG
+1206 
-1218 ETMWVGGGVPHKC
+1218 
-1231 ATPGVTPQCLI
+1231 
-1242 ESGPNPR
+1242 
-1249 NPGTR
+1249 
-1254 HWQWSPGAPVSTVT
+1254 
-1268 LVPCICDDPD
+1268 
-1278 YRRSRPVCAPDPW
+1278 
-1291 TGVPAENMITLNT
+1291 
-1304 TVEFNCIAF
+1304 
-1313 KEQYST
+1313 
-1319 SLSIGVTERDIT
+1319 
-1331 DQITLTN
+1331 
-1338 VSQPL
+1338 
-1343 VSNAVVS
+1343 
-1350 RPLDL
+1350 
-1355 VLGAQAG
+1355 
-1362 TMFAENA
+1362 
-1369 GGADDFE
+1369 
-1376 INEET
+1376 
-1381 RFILPTAPNGGIL
+1381 
-1394 LTRTTITSAAAT
+1394 
-1406 VTAVSE
+1406 
-1412 ITLPKR
+1412 
-1418 TIIYDSSL
+1418 
-1426 PSLSP
+1426 
-1431 FSVGGRAGMA
+1431 
-1441 VLDAP
+1441 
-1446 LVLTLAHPIEGRG
+1446 
-1459 IVLDQLIMIPQ
+1459 
-1470 TDFRVGTR
+1470 
-1478 VVSADSVVDLTRGRA
+1478 
-1493 WPPGA
+1493 
-1498 VRTLPHVAEDMRA
+1498 
-1511 VSSEPIHMYFSE
+1511 
-1523 GAILTNAGDFT
+1523 
-1534 LLREYTV
+1534 
-1541 PGSTLAA
+1541 
-1548 REDLLEMQINEP
+1548 
-1560 IALTM
+1560 
-1565 AWERHSSVYLDVDV
+1565 
-1579 TLGSSQSSG
+1579 
-1588 VSDKGEVTVR
+1588 
-1598 AGGRLVMPS
+1598 
-1607 GSFIVIPPGATLD
+1607 
-1620 YLSPVR
+1620 
-1626 HQSLTAT
+1626 
-1633 LTPQGADFANL
+1633 
-1644 PLNAVAVFPP
+1644 
-1654 GMTTTVETYYEGVTT
+1654 
-1669 LTIRQ
+1669 
-1674 SLTLQVPTG
+1674 
-1683 RSVVVGQV
+1683 
-1691 TSVVDQCL
+1691 
-1699 ARPPLDKPVTVIN
+1699 
-1712 TTVTTEIV
+1712 
-1720 QLDICRCDADE
+1720 
-1731 DAPGFPEADKGKG
+1731 
-1744 IKWIGVVPRGECR
+1744 
-1757 AGADGRNNLL
+1757 
-1767 ARDLH
+1767 
-1772 AGYSGRYPARDTDFR
+1772 
-1787 APRLSAHLSSLWLAP
+1787 
-1802 NVRVAGQLNLGGRD
+1802 
-1816 GSAFVTG
+1816 
-1823 TVLGSRHY
+1823 
-1831 LESTFQTERCKVD
+1831 D

-1856 PDSQPVRHTITTSIV
+1856 PDSQPVQHTITTSIM

-1878 VATVEATIQTEVC
+1878 VTAVLSTVQTEVC
-1891 ECIADVRVA
+1891 ECIDDTGVRAA

-1911 STNFLFRALGEQ
+1911 STNFLHRTF
-1923 RDRRGDALDT
+1923 RDRDGSGGPALDT

-1938 GHQLQKHN
+1938 GHRLQDHLP
-1946 AGDARNFTLRV
+1946 GDARNYELTLQMTV
-1957 ETTLTLLGVPTVV
+1957 TLLGVPTVV
-1970 VTTEARKIEVES
+1970 VTTEARKIEVER
-1982 CQCGTGTAGRIG
+1982 CQCGTGIAGRTG

-1999 DCKRDGDFG
+1999 DCKPDGDFG
-2008 WLHRELTRAGH
+2008 RLQRELRRGGH
-2019 DTTPSSPT
+2019 DTTPRSPT
-2027 KANLAFTSFQS
+2027 KANLAFSSFQS

-2050 RPFAPEDP
+2050 RPFDPTDP
-2058 TSYDINFPA
+2058 TSYDINFPV
-2067 TVTLPGPF
+2067 TLTLPGPF

-2080 VNPLSGKVLTAGVTS
+2080 VNPFPEKVLTAGVTM
-2095 EYHLVATIG
+2095 EHYLVTTIG
-2104 GTERTITTP
+2104 GTATTITTP
-2113 TYKVT
+2113 TYVVT
-2118 NIIPEVVEQRTKRT
+2118 NTIAAVAEQTT
-2132 FRSTRGTF
+2132 SRGF
-2140 CRSGPNSA
+2140 PALLGPCCSSGGEFSRCVDNSFSVN
-2148 CQPES
+2148 CQ
-2153 VEATCETGADG
+2153 DG
-2164 ICDCAPGQTP
+2164 GDGKCDCAPGTTP
-2174 DRITFTRTSAA
+2174 DQAQVVRVANCPSGTNPINRGQITGGQAGQLA
-2185 CAPGTSV
+2185 CVSRRAT
-2192 GECLLTPGQQRNA
+2192 
-2205 SPECITHRDAPEIRT
+2205 PEIITTMTLDTPTTPIVQRPTMRLEQRDVNT
-2220 TLTLNTPTRRIVD
+2220 TLEI
-2233 TPPARVTMQKNLQLD
+2233 
-2248 LDVCRCDIEPA
+2248 CRCDKIPS
-2259 QLTAANIARA
+2259 QRRA
-2269 ASNPPRAPLTNL
+2269 GHSTENE
-2281 KYVGLV
+2281 KWVGLAPEGECRAGSDGNNNILQRARTDIFGIFPANDTPIPAAWHAPNGDFTQLAYGLGFGGTDGSQFYTGAPDHNHAQWGIPNTGTSRESARCQWDGEFEV
-2287 PRGDCR
+2287 LPSSATDPDVARMFGAFPQSDGKRVHRGTYLHPVEVGVTRQAIPTERCQCGIGGQGQVALTRKGDCR
-2293 QDSDGSGGTGESN
+2293 PGATLDQLGTLREILIREHGPALTGDPGQSLFSN
-2306 VLHKLS
+2306 QCNTPHRLAHIMTL
-2312 DWEGMYPA
+2312 A
-2320 SDSSLPARLVSGTT
+2320 FLPA
-2334 PHQIAPFL
+2334 
-2342 NLGGPNGDKFLT
+2342 
-2354 HPQLDGKGGE
+2354 
-2364 TPYLSQNGDEG
+2364 
-2375 RRCNPKG
+2375 
-2382 EFDTITE
+2382 
-2389 ANRDPAT
+2389 DPRN
-2396 GFDWFPTRTRPG
+2396 F
-2408 VYNEV
+2408 
-2413 RAQTGTTMSVIA
+2413 
-2425 TEACVC
+2425 
-2431 GGNGGVVR
+2431 VVR
-2439 QGDCVAGGDF
+2439 VS
-2449 LWLYR
+2449 
-2454 EYTRVHGTDNVPS
+2454 TN
-2467 ILAPGNAAVCIAN
+2467 
-2480 GPDGPPTTP
+2480 
-2489 SGGVPTSFTLP
+2489 
-2500 FPVLGE
+2500 
-2506 ANEPT
+2506 T

-2522 IFPLRVELERC
+2522 IFPQRVELERC

-2541 LVRKGDCK
+2541 LVRKGDCRP
-2549 AGGDYTWLHRQ
+2549 GGDYTWLHRQ

-2663 IAPRYAP
+2663 VAPRYAP

-2677 LRTPTLVAAQ
+2677 LRAPTLVAAQ

-2737 GEGLFYNDQNVRT
+2737 GEGLFYNNQNVRT

-2798 ENCVCGTAAGQQGF
+2798 ENCVCGAAGGQLSF
-2812 RGIRGRCAAGR
+2812 EGIRGRCSAGR
-2823 LVDIPSRD
+2823 LENLRSRD

-2837 PPGLPI
+2837 PIGRPI
-2843 PPCLTAPSTTGPN
+2843 PACGSGTFTTGPN
-2856 RGRIDGT
+2856 RGRIPGT

-2869 TATVTKPNFKQTT
+2869 TATITKPNFKQTT

-2986 GGGACQKDTW
+2986 GGGACQPDTW

-3022 SSASACP
+3022 SSDGACP

-3041 DLDCSAPASTAT
+3041 DLACSAPASTAT

-3081 PPTTETRSGR
+3081 APTTETRSGR
-3091 VFLQNCCRSSSSTN
+3091 VFLQNCCRGTA

-3129 DTIHPASSASTT
+3129 DTIHPASSASTP

-3147 QFLSPSSR
+3147 TFLTPSSR

-3201 VNTPDNLPTNIVTS
+3201 VNTPDTLPTNIVTS
-3215 GLDSDGK
+3215 GLDSNGK

-3287 FSCGMPTT
+3287 FSCGMPATMT
-3295 VTTRATVTTRITS
+3295 IRTTVTTRITS
-3308 ATPVTAPLKK
+3308 ATPVVAPLKK

-3403 GIERNSLH
+3403 GIDKNSLH

-3506 TITSYA
+3506 TVTSYA

-3721 SPRAVGL
+3721 SPRAEGL

-3760 DVVVFSLLD
+3760 DVVVFSLRE
-3769 GAPSGA
+3769 GSPSGA

-3785 ATLELRPL
+3785 ATLDCVLWTVQHID
-3793 GGNTLTMQARLDMTT
+3793 NAARLDAMT

-3822 GSGAT
+3822 GAGAT

-4112 TGDSPWCRCTQPVLE
+4112 TGDSPWCRCTQPILE

-4138 ADMPLVSQSTTTS
+4138 ADMPLVSQRTTTS

-4188 PTDEVPD
+4188 ATDEVPD

-4200 DDVHYQRWQKKY
+4200 DDVHYQRWQKQH
-4212 ADERAP
+4212 ADGRAP
-4218 LAEWAI
+4218 LAEWAV

-4412 DNEALTVTMTTQV
+4412 DNEALTVTVTTQV
-4425 HVPFVPAVPEIVVTM
+4425 HVPFVPAVPEIVVTT

-4781 LRNPSIYPG
+4781 LRNPAIYPG

-4912 SLETNTYNGANGLY
+4912 SLETNTYDGANGLY

-5299 EAAMSR
+5299 SAAMSR

-5418 SGDGAAP
+5418 RGDGAAP

-5519 MQLVI
+5519 MQLVV
-5524 NKTAYAAVDVSPV
+5524 KGTAYAAVDVSPV

-6012 EPNTWRTFCNDRGD
+6012 EPNTWRTVCNDGGD
-6026 GICDCATDIISSEPV
+6026 GICDCATDLISSVPV
-6041 HTTDAACNANREFT
+6041 HSTDAACNANRQFT
-6055 GLHFVPNWELTHACV
+6055 GLHTVPNWELTHACV
-6070 ERRAGVYLTTITTAM
+6070 ERRAGLYLTTVTTAI
-6085 VTTVADS
+6085 VTTIADA

-6098 VVPARLITTTRTV
+6098 AVPARLITTTRTV

-6134 PQTLSLQACSCDI
+6134 PQTLILQACSCDI
-6147 PGAGGRAVETLG
+6147 PDANGRAVETLG
-6159 EVPLGECEAG
+6159 EVPEGQCRAG
-6169 GNDDILAGR
+6169 GSDDILAGR
-6178 PGRLGIDQCTGNFK
+6178 TGRLGISQCTGNFQ
-6192 LWTAGTGG
+6192 LWAAGTRG
-6200 FGGSAEIGT
+6200 FGGPAEIGT

-6312 LPGVVPREEE
+6312 LPGVVPREER
-6322 TSDIPETQDKLIAN
+6322 N
-6336 YHAFASFGEGQETEI
+6336 FGYSRNAGQ
-6351 VRPALIIP
+6351 VD
-6359 KGKTVRIGETGGRI
+6359 
-6373 VNVKAAAFFSMT
+6373 
-6385 PLPSVECQTGGIAS
+6385 CQLSCVCLVWRGAGNRDCAS
-6399 GNFFGD
+6399 GADYSQG
-6405 GTPGSGGLEGNLRV
+6405 
-6419 INQAREGVAG
+6419 Q
-6429 GDSVFTA
+6429 
-6436 ADGAFG
+6436 DGA
-6442 LGHPCAWL
+6442 HW
-6450 DDRENT
+6450 R
-6456 DGDRFFV
+6456 DGRADCQC
-6463 YRSRRRYL
+6463 
-6471 EPYRTRVISN
+6471 E
-6481 DRTFLLG
+6481 G
-6488 GRLELTVPGI
+6488 GGVL
-6498 PDTAN
+6498 
-6503 RPV
+6503 

>member
-1 MGFFGGNAVNGDV
+1 M
-14 GTEIYIIILV
+14 
-24 MANIGFLVSR
+24 
-34 RRARGAE
+34 
-41 RPARVAAG
+41 
-49 RFSRLARRGQRGAV
+49 
-63 HLLLVVALVLGISL
+63 
-77 WGISEILQRKIDAE
+77 
-91 TAIAEAGVTS
+91 
-101 LNEARGALLDYAL
+101 
-114 SPPPKLEVENRA
+114 
-126 GSYAALIDGGAAMP
+126 
-140 HRFFALPCPDVAS
+140 
-153 EDSNLDGVSDILGND
+153 
-168 GNLQD
+168 
-173 CGGTAAETP
+173 
-182 LKEGARLGRL
+182 
-192 PWRTFSGGRGGRLQ
+192 
-206 YVRGAGGNIKDN
+206 
-218 NHDRFWYYVSRNV
+218 
-231 ARTDLALNP
+231 
-240 HWLLRQTD
+240 
-248 DWLSVDAQNGEVIP
+248 
-262 RIAAMVIS
+262 
-270 PGAASAPRFSEEDAR
+270 
-285 TGGLGLSSD
+285 
-294 AALMTEVEKFLEF
+294 
-307 DGSDSAVTINRP
+307 
-319 SQVPSDDEVAYLTI
+319 
-333 DELAASG
+333 
-340 GSGLER
+340 
-346 LAAPDSKFMEMVE
+346 
-359 GRNGYLGVKA
+359 
-369 MMEAHFNRYGQMPA
+369 
-383 PASFGRGAAEFRTRP
+383 
-398 SGISARTV
+398 
-406 VIGNDT
+406 
-412 FLLQD
+412 
-417 GAVND
+417 
-422 VGAQRINVL
+422 
-431 VPIRNL
+431 
-437 QYVYLQEG
+437 
-445 TRFSGSVAAD
+445 
-455 TSGSSSGGIPPF
+455 
-467 NAQLY
+467 
-472 DLETDLNS
+472 
-480 TPMLNTVVAAL
+480 

-865 IPQPPATAPTV
+865 IPPPPATAPTV

-1005 AGGAPEREVY
+1005 AGGVPEREVY

-1159 AKSVETRTVTNSAA
+1159 ARSVETRTVTNSAE

-1191 ILPPEIAPDPQWNLG
+1191 ILPPDVASAPWNLG
-1206 WRYRGYNPDNRG
+1206 WRYRGQDVGGQRG
-1218 ETMWVGGGVPHKC
+1218 IRWLGGGVPSEC
-1231 ATPGVTPQCLI
+1231 RTPGVTPQCLI
-1242 ESGPNPR
+1242 ESGANPR

-1254 HWQWSPGAPVSTVT
+1254 HWQWAPNVPVSTVT

-1291 TGVPAENMITLNT
+1291 TGVPPPGENIVSLNA

-1313 KEQYST
+1313 SEQYST
-1319 SLSIGVTERDIT
+1319 SLSIGVTERNIT

-1362 TMFAENA
+1362 TLFAENA

-1406 VTAVSE
+1406 ITAVSE
-1412 ITLPKR
+1412 ITLPER

-1534 LLREYTV
+1534 LLREYAV

-1683 RSVVVGQV
+1683 KLTVAGQV

-1731 DAPGFPEADKGKG
+1731 DAPGFPDNLKGTNA
-1744 IKWIGVVPRGECR
+1744 KWIGVVPRGECR

-1772 AGYSGRYPARDTDFR
+1772 AGYSGLYPATDT
-1787 APRLSAHLSSLWLAP
+1787 RLSLFADTLPTTWIGP
-1802 NVRVAGQLNLGGRD
+1802 NIHYAGQLNLGGRD
-1816 GSAFVTG
+1816 GSAFVTMR
-1823 TVLGSRHY
+1823 LGDRHF
-1831 LESTFQTERCKVD
+1831 LDDEFPVQRCKVN
-1844 GEFLKLDNSELL
+1844 GEFLKLDNERLL

-1878 VATVEATIQTEVC
+1878 VTTAVTTVQTEVC
-1891 ECIADVRVA
+1891 ECVDNTGFRAA

-1911 STNFLFRALGEQ
+1911 STNFLFRQLLEQ
-1923 RDRRGDALDT
+1923 RDRPARALDT

-1938 GHQLQKHN
+1938 GHQKQTHLP
-1946 AGDARNFTLRV
+1946 DDPRNY
-1957 ETTLTLLGVPTVV
+1957 ELTLQITATVLGVPTVV
-1970 VTTEARKIEVES
+1970 VTTQARKIEVES

-1999 DCKRDGDFG
+1999 DCKRGGDFG
-2008 WLHRELTRAGH
+2008 RLHRELVQGGH

-2067 TVTLPGPF
+2067 TLTLPGPF

-2080 VNPLSGKVLTAGVTS
+2080 VNPLSGKVLTAGVTM
-2095 EYHLVATIG
+2095 EHYLVATIG
-2104 GTERTITTP
+2104 GTATTITTP
-2113 TYKVT
+2113 TYTVT
-2118 NIIPEVVEQRTKRT
+2118 NTIPEVPQQLVRRN
-2132 FRSTRGTF
+2132 FGRSRGEF
-2140 CRSGPNSA
+2140 CVVAPSEF
-2148 CQPES
+2148 CQLES

-2164 ICDCAPGQTP
+2164 ICDCPAGQTP
-2174 DRITFTRTSAA
+2174 DPITFTRKAGA
-2185 CAPGTSV
+2185 CQFGQV
-2192 GECLLTPGQQRNA
+2192 GQCSLLGGIKSRLSPQCVRQRREPA
-2205 SPECITHRDAPEIRT
+2205 RVVTM
-2220 TLTLNTPTRRIVD
+2220 TLDTPTRRIVD
-2233 TPPARVTMQKNLQLD
+2233 TPPARVTMQRNLQLD

-2259 QLTAANIARA
+2259 QLAAANRARA
-2269 ASNPPRAPLTNL
+2269 GRNPPQAPLTGL

-2293 QDSDGSGGTGESN
+2293 QDSDGSGGTHESN

-2312 DWEGMYPA
+2312 DWEGYFPA
-2320 SDSSLPARLVSGTT
+2320 ADSSLPARFVAGTT
-2334 PHQIAPFL
+2334 PHEIAPFL

-2354 HPQLDGKGGE
+2354 HPQSDGKGGQ
-2364 TPYLSQNGDEG
+2364 TPFLSQNGDEG

-2382 EFDTITE
+2382 NFDTITDL
-2389 ANRDPAT
+2389 NRDPVS

-2425 TEACVC
+2425 TELCVC
-2431 GGNGGVVR
+2431 NGDGGLVR
-2439 QGDCVAGGDF
+2439 KGDCVAGGDF
-2449 LWLYR
+2449 GWLRR
-2454 EYTRVHGTDNVPS
+2454 EYTRVHGTDSVPF
-2467 ILAPGNAAVCIAN
+2467 ILSDAQAAACTAN
-2480 GPDGPPTTP
+2480 GGPDSPPTTP
-2489 SGGVPTSFTLP
+2489 SGNVPTSFTLP
-2500 FPVLGE
+2500 FPILGE
-2506 ANEPT
+2506 ANEPR

-2522 IFPLRVELERC
+2522 IFPQRVELERC

-2643 TDTIAPGATLNFH
+2643 TDTIAPGAALNFH

-2663 IAPRYAP
+2663 VAPRYEAE
-2670 QLTTIVT
+2670 LTTTVV

-2687 TGRTSARTL
+2687 TGRTSART
-2696 IVTLSADIAPDF
+2696 ITVTLANNID
-2708 FDNPAN
+2708 PATFVN
-2714 RETPLGRNVL
+2714 DPARRDSPLGRGLL
-2724 CGQNPATCWRDEH
+2724 CGSHPETCWRDQH
-2737 GEGLFYNDQNVRT
+2737 GQGLFYNDQNAT
-2750 ARPLTAG
+2750 TDLAPNAG
-2757 EYTAHIGPFTEHT
+2757 IYTAHIGPFTEHT
-2770 NRLTGTAAL
+2770 NRLTGEDAVQLA
-2779 QDVPDFV
+2779 PDFV

-2812 RGIRGRCAAGR
+2812 RGIRGRCASGR
-2823 LVDIPSRD
+2823 LDGIPSRD

-2863 TFIASL
+2863 HFIASL
-2869 TATVTKPNFKQTT
+2869 TATITKPNFKQTT
-2882 LTLTRDRTVRQCTC
+2882 LALTREDRLDFCTC
-2896 VRTGANFPAYTD
+2896 GGNKAFRAYAGRCT
-2908 TCGTS
+2908 
-2913 NSEIP
+2913 EQAIP
-2918 PNYLPT
+2918 PGLP
-2924 NPHPCSGEDT
+2924 PSLCPGELAIKSGDAGV
-2934 ITSGGII
+2934 ITAII
-2941 DTIVIITGSLTVAS
+2941 GSVTVAS
-2955 QSQIVTSEIVNSV
+2955 QSQTVISEIVNTV

-2996 ATPQCSKAADGNCLC
+2996 ATPQCSKADDGNCLC

-3022 SSASACP
+3022 SSDGVCS
-3029 AGSSVQRRNVNV
+3029 AGSSVQRRNINL
-3041 DLDCSAPASTAT
+3041 DLACTSPASTVT
-3053 ATVRTTLSA
+3053 ATIRTTLSA
-3062 AEIASLV
+3062 ADIASLT
-3069 VDAATTT
+3069 VDAGINTVTVTT
-3076 ATITT
+3076 AE
-3081 PPTTETRSGR
+3081 TTETRGR
-3091 VFLQNCCRSSSSTN
+3091 REFISEPCCQLGFNVACAPGYFKPASCGDGGGTCNCADVTPPTALDNPPSSS
-3105 PDCVSGFNPP
+3105 DCPSGYFHRP
-3115 RCDDGGD
+3115 GGGRID
-3122 GVCHCNV
+3122 W
-3129 DTIHPASSASTT
+3129 S
-3141 PSCPAG
+3141 
-3147 QFLSPSSR
+3147 L
-3155 ANWNIQCTNPGATMT
+3155 QCTNPATTMT
-3170 IVSTTRVALD
+3170 IVSTARVALD
-3180 PATAYDIHISINVV
+3180 PTAAYNIHISINVV

-3201 VNTPDNLPTNIVTS
+3201 VNTPDTLPTTIVTV
-3215 GLDSDGK
+3215 GLDNEGE
-3222 TQCCQNERTNVCADN
+3222 TRCCRRYRAPVGICEPGT
-3237 SWGRVTCNELLPNGD
+3237 WGAITCNVTLANGD
-3252 CSCDSTTVNIAS
+3252 CSCDSTTVSIGRLPDGIDCDGRVAIG
-3264 TNPSSCGRGHN
+3264 TKGRIPSSQR
-3275 SFLPGSIRSTYR
+3275 Y
-3287 FSCGMPTT
+3287 SCGMPNT
-3295 VTTRATVTTRITS
+3295 VTVRTTMTTRITT
-3308 ATPVTAPLKK
+3308 ATPVTAPLTR

-3398 QCNAD
+3398 QCNSD
-3403 GIERNSLH
+3403 GIAKNSLH

-3442 KNSADPKNLTVQRP
+3442 KNSADPKNLTIQRP

-3486 FGYEGTA
+3486 FGYEDA
-3493 SVTPYECHPTAPR
+3493 DSATPYECHPTAPR
-3506 TITSYA
+3506 TVTSYA

-3642 EGGGGEFGGEDG
+3642 EGGGGEFGGENG

-3665 EFFAERGEDVVLEEA
+3665 EFFAERGEDVVLEEE

-3721 SPRAVGL
+3721 SPRAEGL

-3793 GGNTLTMQARLDMTT
+3793 GGNTLTMQARLDAMT

-3822 GSGAT
+3822 GAGAT

-4112 TGDSPWCRCTQPVLE
+4112 TGDSPWCRCTRPVLE

-4138 ADMPLVSQSTTTS
+4138 ADMPLVSQRTTTP

-4188 PTDEVPD
+4188 ATDEVPD

-4425 HVPFVPAVPEIVVTM
+4425 HVPFVPAVPEIVVTT

-4752 EGAVLAGQCAVEAS
+4752 EGAVLSGQCAVEES

-4781 LRNPSIYPG
+4781 LTNPSIYPG
-4790 APLDLSQCAG
+4790 APLDLSQCVG
-4800 LSDFTN
+4800 LSDLTN
-4806 PIDGSRLTALPTNTA
+4806 PIDGSLLTPLPTNTA

-4901 EQSALVATVTG
+4901 NQNALVATVTG

-4926 IVAVTATV
+4926 ILATLATV

-4956 LGPPIPPATEQ
+4956 LGPPTPPATEQ

-4989 PNQGGCAAN
+4989 PNQGGCTVN
-4998 KHCLPNTQVVQ
+4998 MHCLPNIQVVQ
-5009 TRRMATLATLMGT
+5009 TRRMATTATLVGT
-5022 VALADDFHG
+5022 LALADDFHG

-5137 SNFGTGDSF
+5137 SDFGGGASSS
-5146 NAGLVRQGECNP
+5146 AGLVRQGECNP
-5158 DQFGNLH
+5158 VQFGNLH
-5165 ALGYIHANALAP
+5165 ALGYIHTNALAP
-5177 GECNLPNVAF
+5177 GECNFDNVAF
-5187 NLRPFSASPAPL
+5187 NLRPFSTSPVLL

-5219 RRGLVAGQI
+5219 RRGLVAGRI

-5242 IAPGGEVRTPTGANP
+5242 IAPGGEVRTPTGADP
-5257 NNFMGQSP
+5257 NNFMSQSP
-5265 ATLVGSTAPK
+5265 ATLVGSTPPK

-5305 EFAPGETRTARLD
+5305 EFAPGETATARLD

-5336 NRAGDGGGG
+5336 NSGQGGG

-5391 MHDVIGSD
+5391 MHEVIGSD
-5399 DLKLHEKYSEAN
+5399 DLLLHEKYSEAN

-5425 ENCPALYNPDNAP
+5425 VNCPALYNPDNAP

-5481 QPSAEVQAADG
+5481 QPSATVQAADG
-5492 TTRTI
+5492 SMSII

-5519 MQLVI
+5519 MSLVI
-5524 NKTAYAAVDVSPV
+5524 RGTAYAAVDVSPV

-5656 NPVSATLRYDGTLA
+5656 NPVEATLRYDGTLA
-5670 RGFLMNARMATLF
+5670 RGFLINARMATLF

-5802 FGAHFALFPDVSESG
+5802 FGKHFALFPDVSESG

-5988 VSRRRVDTRCCALD
+5988 VSRRRVDTPCCALD

-6055 GLHFVPNWELTHACV
+6055 GLHTVPNWELTHACV
-6070 ERRAGVYLTTITTAM
+6070 ERRAGLYLTTITTAI
-6085 VTTVADS
+6085 VTTIADA

-6134 PQTLSLQACSCDI
+6134 PQTLSLQACSCDM
-6147 PGAGGRAVETLG
+6147 PGAGGIGTVETLG

-6192 LWTAGTGG
+6192 LWTAGTSG

-6209 RTLTLM
+6209 RNVTLM

-6282 RLPFGGQLVGMTT
+6282 RLPFGGQLIGADDTI
-6295 TINLDPQ
+6295 INLDPQ

-6312 LPGVVPREEE
+6312 LPGVVPQEERE
-6322 TSDIPETQDKLIAN
+6322 SDIPETQDKLIAN

-6488 GRLELTVPGI
+6488 GRLELTVPGV

>member
-24 MANIGFLVSR
+24 MANIGFLFAR

-319 SQVPSDDEVAYLTI
+319 PQVPSDDEVAYLTI

-515 GATMAIESPDG
+515 GASMAIESPDG

-865 IPQPPATAPTV
+865 IPQPPTTAPTV

-1005 AGGAPEREVY
+1005 AGGVPEREVY

-1140 SSFVLR
+1140 SSFILR

-1159 AKSVETRTVTNSAA
+1159 ARSVETRTVTNSAA

-1206 WRYRGYNPDNRG
+1206 WRYRGYNPNNRG
-1218 ETMWVGGGVPHKC
+1218 ETMWVGGGVPTEC
-1231 ATPGVTPQCLI
+1231 RTPGVTPQCLI
-1242 ESGPNPR
+1242 ESGANPR

-1291 TGVPAENMITLNT
+1291 TGVPDVTENVVPLNS

-1313 KEQYST
+1313 NEQYST
-1319 SLSIGVTERDIT
+1319 SLSIGVTERNIT

-1406 VTAVSE
+1406 ITAVSE

-1441 VLDAP
+1441 VLDEP

-1683 RSVVVGQV
+1683 RSMVVGEV

-1731 DAPGFPEADKGKG
+1731 DAPGFREADKGKG

-1767 ARDLH
+1767 ARDLGRH
-1772 AGYSGRYPARDTDFR
+1772 YSGRYPARDTNFR
-1787 APRLSAHLSSLWLAP
+1787 APRLSAYLSTLWLAA
-1802 NVRVAGQLNLGGRD
+1802 NVSVAGQLNLGGRD

-1856 PDSQPVRHTITTSIV
+1856 PDSQPVQHTITTSIM

-1970 VTTEARKIEVES
+1970 VTTEARNFDVERCECS
-1982 CQCGTGTAGRIG
+1982 PGFRRNG

-1999 DCKRDGDFG
+1999 HCNADDHASLGE
-2008 WLHRELTRAGH
+2008 ELRRTGADRGPGTDAGRTF
-2019 DTTPSSPT
+2019 D
-2027 KANLAFTSFQS
+2027 ANSCIGAAPESF
-2038 GVCAANPETIRT
+2038 
-2050 RPFAPEDP
+2050 RPFPSLPDDP
-2058 TSYDINFPA
+2058 TSIPVNYPA
-2067 TVTLPGPF
+2067 TLTLPGPF
-2075 PDFKF
+2075 PEFKF

-2113 TYKVT
+2113 TYTVT
-2118 NIIPEVVEQRTKRT
+2118 NTIPEVPQQLITPRFGTDRPN
-2132 FRSTRGTF
+2132 FGRSRGEF
-2140 CRSGPNSA
+2140 CVVAPSEF
-2148 CQPES
+2148 CQQES

-2164 ICDCAPGQTP
+2164 ICDCPAGQTP
-2174 DRITFTRTSAA
+2174 DRITFTRKAGA
-2185 CAPGTSV
+2185 CALGVV
-2192 GECLLTPGQQRNA
+2192 GQCSLLGSIKSRLSPQCVRQRQE
-2205 SPECITHRDAPEIRT
+2205 PERMV
-2220 TLTLNTPTRRIVD
+2220 TLTLDTPTRRIVD
-2233 TPPARVTMQKNLQLD
+2233 TPPARVTMQRNLQLD

-2259 QLTAANIARA
+2259 QLAAANRARA
-2269 ASNPPRAPLTNL
+2269 ASNRAPLTNL

-2287 PRGDCR
+2287 PRGECR

-2312 DWEGMYPA
+2312 DWAGMYPA
-2320 SDSSLPARLVSGTT
+2320 ADSSLPARLVSGTT

-2425 TEACVC
+2425 TELCVC
-2431 GGNGGVVR
+2431 NGDGGLVR

-2449 LWLYR
+2449 GWLRR
-2454 EYTRVHGTDNVPS
+2454 EYTRVHGTDSVPF
-2467 ILAPGNAAVCIAN
+2467 ILSDAQAAACTAN
-2480 GPDGPPTTP
+2480 GGPDSPPTTP
-2489 SGGVPTSFTLP
+2489 SGNVPTSFTLP
-2500 FPVLGE
+2500 FPILGE
-2506 ANEPT
+2506 ANEPR

-2522 IFPLRVELERC
+2522 IFPQRVELERC

-2565 AAAEGGQV
+2565 AIEGGQV

-2592 GGPASPP
+2592 GGPVSPP

-2770 NRLTGTAAL
+2770 NRLTGDDAV

-2786 QETVTLGADYEL
+2786 QETVTMGANYEL
-2798 ENCVCGTAAGQQGF
+2798 ENCVCGTAGGQIGF

-2823 LVDIPSRD
+2823 LDDLRSRD
-2831 PRVAII
+2831 PRVAIV

-2843 PPCLTAPSTTGPN
+2843 PACESGTFTTGPN
-2856 RGRIDGT
+2856 RGRIPGT

-2869 TATVTKPNFKQTT
+2869 TATLTKPNFKQTT
-2882 LTLTRDRTVRQCTC
+2882 LTLTRERRVIGCLCERD
-2896 VRTGANFPAYTD
+2896 GSSFAAYEG
-2908 TCGTS
+2908 TCGGAAIP
-2913 NSEIP
+2913 EIP
-2918 PNYLPT
+2918 PNYPA
-2924 NPHPCSGEDT
+2924 HPCLGENTLRSGNVIET
-2934 ITSGGII
+2934 ITSII
-2941 DTIVIITGSLTVAS
+2941 GSVTVAS
-2955 QSQIVTSEIVNSV
+2955 QSQTVTSEIVNSV

-2986 GGGACQKDTW
+2986 GGGACQPDTW
-2996 ATPQCSKAADGNCLC
+2996 AEPQCSKAADGNCLC

-3022 SSASACP
+3022 SSDGACP

-3053 ATVRTTLSA
+3053 ATVRTTISA
-3062 AEIASLV
+3062 AEIASLT
-3069 VDAATTT
+3069 VDAGIVTTT
-3076 ATITT
+3076 VTT
-3081 PPTTETRSGR
+3081 AETTETRSGR
-3091 VFLQNCCRSSSSTN
+3091 ESIQNCCRGNS
-3105 PDCVSGFNPP
+3105 PRCLSGFNQA

-3155 ANWNIQCTNPGATMT
+3155 ADWSIQCTNAAATMT

-3180 PATAYDIHISINVV
+3180 PATAYNIHISINVV

-3201 VNTPDNLPTNIVTS
+3201 VNTPDNLPTTIVTV
-3215 GLDSDGK
+3215 GLDSEGE
-3222 TQCCQNERTNVCADN
+3222 TRCCRNYGRPPSRTGICEANT
-3237 SWGRVTCNELLPNGD
+3237 WGPITCNVTLANGD
-3252 CSCDSTTVNIAS
+3252 CSCDSTTVTIGSLGQFSCDGRVAIG
-3264 TNPSSCGRGHN
+3264 TKGRIPSDH
-3275 SFLPGSIRSTYR
+3275 R
-3287 FSCGMPTT
+3287 FSCGMPNT
-3295 VTTRATVTTRITS
+3295 VTIRTTTTTRITT
-3308 ATPVTAPLKK
+3308 ATPVVAPLKK

-3338 FATVDINTKPEEFGC
+3338 FATVNLNGPNAKPEEFGC

-3368 TYTPEIIK
+3368 TYTPEIIN
-3376 TEICEC
+3376 TEFCEC
-3382 QDERDDVRV
+3382 QDERDNVRV

-3398 QCNAD
+3398 QCNAA
-3403 GIERNSLH
+3403 GKERNSLH

-3442 KNSADPKNLTVQRP
+3442 ASDPTNLTVQRP

-3486 FGYEGTA
+3486 FGYEDA
-3493 SVTPYECHPTAPR
+3493 DSATPYECHPTAPR
-3506 TITSYA
+3506 TVTSYA

-3665 EFFAERGEDVVLEEA
+3665 EFFAERGEDVVLEEE

-3721 SPRAVGL
+3721 SPRAEGL

-3743 YGGRS
+3743 YGGSS

-3785 ATLELRPL
+3785 ATLALRPL
-3793 GGNTLTMQARLDMTT
+3793 GGNTLTMQARLDPMT

-4112 TGDSPWCRCTQPVLE
+4112 TGDSPWCRCTQPIVE

-4200 DDVHYQRWQKKY
+4200 DDVHYQRWQKQH
-4212 ADERAP
+4212 ADGRAP
-4218 LAEWAI
+4218 LAEWAV

-4425 HVPFVPAVPEIVVTM
+4425 HVPFVPAVPEIVVTT

-4781 LRNPSIYPG
+4781 LRNPAIYPG

-4901 EQSALVATVTG
+4901 NQNALVATVTG

-5336 NRAGDGGGG
+5336 NSGQGGG

-5391 MHDVIGSD
+5391 MHEVIGSD
-5399 DLKLHEKYSEAN
+5399 DLLLHEKYSEAN

-5425 ENCPALYNPDNAP
+5425 VNCPALYNPDNAP

-5519 MQLVI
+5519 MQLVV
-5524 NKTAYAAVDVSPV
+5524 KGTAYAAVDVSPV

-5670 RGFLMNARMATLF
+5670 RGFLINARMATLF